1 MLAHIAAW
9 HDATAYRLHRFGA
22 TGHAQPKVVDDDEAF
37 NARVAAEI
45 AGRPPE
51 MIRTDVHGSF
61 ERLRA
66 AVLALDPELDP
77 KGWVEAVVAG
87 NTYEHYDEHRAEL
100 EFGVQRG
107 GVMSADQR
115 SARFRAAIQPTP
127 GGGSYVAV
135 PDAARDALGAG
146 GRTSVT
152 GTIDG
157 FAIVGQVMP
166 YSFPD
171 VGKGRPARDH
181 EGHSGGDRQGHRRRG
196 RGRAGPRR
204 RLAIGHL
211 RDAARAAG
219 RPRGGFVGESS
230 LRPARAVAP
239 SRVRPARGGGQAGRN
254 P

>member
-1 MLAHIAAW
+1 MPSRSPRDGLVYRVDEAWRPFAAGMARLQHETYGRPTSSGWTVGAMLAHIAAW

-100 EFGVQRG
+100 E
-107 GVMSADQR
+107 SA
-115 SARFRAAIQPTP
+115 F
-127 GGGSYVAV
+127 
-135 PDAARDALGAG
+135 
-146 GRTSVT
+146 SVE
-152 GTIDG
+152 
-157 FAIVGQVMP
+157 A
-166 YSFPD
+166 
-171 VGKGRPARDH
+171 
-181 EGHSGGDRQGHRRRG
+181 
-196 RGRAGPRR
+196 
-204 RLAIGHL
+204 
-211 RDAARAAG
+211 
-219 RPRGGFVGESS
+219 
-230 LRPARAVAP
+230 
-239 SRVRPARGGGQAGRN
+239 
-254 P
+254 